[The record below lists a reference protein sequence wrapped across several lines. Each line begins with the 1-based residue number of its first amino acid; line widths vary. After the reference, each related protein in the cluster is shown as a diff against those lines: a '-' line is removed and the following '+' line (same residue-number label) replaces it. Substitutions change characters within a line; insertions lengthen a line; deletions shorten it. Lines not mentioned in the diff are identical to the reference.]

1 MIELGELRVFVAAA
15 EERSFSKAA
24 TRLNLSQSAVSQNIQ
39 ALEKSFGVELF
50 VRHGRSVWLSES
62 GQALLPLARDV
73 LGTSR
78 LMEEAMNNIQVQVA
92 GELSI
97 GCSTTSGKYLLPNLV
112 ASFRREYPLVHV
124 QINIFA
130 RDEVVDRIM
139 DGRLSLGVVSKRI
152 DHHDIEHQPL
162 FEDHIILIVP
172 PDHCWGHYGK
182 ALPSDL
188 LEQPL
193 ILREDNAGSTEVLFE
208 GLAKH
213 SIIPSM
219 LNPVLQIGNSEA
231 IEMAVEEGIGI
242 AFISELAAAR
252 GLALGRIKKVDVAGL
267 ELRRTIYMTRNI
279 QFPLTRSQ
287 DRFWSFTLEQRDN
300 LSMQIWDKIS
310 NLVKA

>member
-1 MIELGELRVFVAAA
+1 MIELGELRVFIAAA

-50 VRHGRSVWLSES
+50 IRHGRSVWLSEA

-73 LGTSR
+73 MGTSR
-78 LMEEAMNNIQVQVA
+78 LMEEAMNNIQGQVA
-92 GELSI
+92 GQLSI

-124 QINIFA
+124 QINILT
-130 RDEVVDRIM
+130 REEVVDRIM

-162 FEDHIILIVP
+162 FEDQVILIVP
-172 PDHCWGHYGK
+172 PDHCWGTYGK
-182 ALPSDL
+182 ALPADL
-188 LEQPL
+188 IDQPL
-193 ILREDNAGSTEVLFE
+193 IMREDNAGSSEVLYE

-213 SIIPSM
+213 GIIPSM
-219 LNPVLQIGNSEA
+219 LNPVLEIGNSEA

-242 AFISELAAAR
+242 AFVSELAAAR
-252 GLALGRIKKVDVAGL
+252 GLALGRVKKVDVEGL
-267 ELRRTIYMTRNI
+267 ELHRTIYITRNI
-279 QFPLTRSQ
+279 QYPLSRAQ
-287 DRFWSFTLEQRDN
+287 DRFWAFTMEQRQV
-300 LSMQIWDKIS
+300 LSTQIWNKIA
-310 NLVKA
+310 NLIK